1 MQNKV
6 EGRRLTELIVITV
19 LGDDSK
25 WRDMAMMRMILV
37 GLEGDRTNIFFQSH
51 FFYTEF
57 DIILGKCID
66 KSVLENTWVLLL
78 R

>member
-1 MQNKV
+1 MQNEV

-51 FFYTEF
+51 FF
-57 DIILGKCID
+57 IQNLI
-66 KSVLENTWVLLL
+66 
-78 R
+78 